1 MPVAIETGVATEHRN
16 FLQAVVLVC
25 ISVLCFAFLD
35 ACAKLMVS
43 ELPTIQVVWARY
55 FGHFVL
61 ACIMVGPWRQ
71 RNLLKTKHLK
81 LQILRSVLL
90 FISTVTNFVALQYLQ
105 LAETVSILFIA
116 PLLVAMFSVLFLGE
130 FVGPRR
136 WAAIVVG
143 FVGVLIITRPGGDA
157 FQWPALLSLTGA
169 VFVALYNIVTR
180 KIAGADDP
188 WTSQFYVTLVACAAL
203 TPAVPAVWVEPSGP
217 LIWGLLIAVGLLG
230 GIGHWIFTIAHSYAP
245 ASHIAPFMYSQI
257 VWMVALG
264 YIVFDD
270 LPGLWTVAGSAVVV
284 ASGLYLLRRQK
295 VVAGG

>member
-1 MPVAIETGVATEHRN
+1 MPVGIETGVAAERRN
-16 FLQAVVLVC
+16 FLQAIVLVC
-25 ISVLCFAFLD
+25 ASVLCFSLLD
-35 ACAKLMVS
+35 TCAKLMVR
-43 ELPTIQVVWARY
+43 ELPPVQVVWARY

-61 ACIMVGPWRQ
+61 ACIMVGPWRS
-71 RNLLKTKHLK
+71 RNLMKTGHLK

-90 FISTVTNFVALQYLQ
+90 FVSTATNFFALQYLQ

-130 FVGPRR
+130 YVGPRR

-169 VFVALYNIVTR
+169 VCVALYNIITR

-203 TPAVPAVWVEPSGP
+203 TPAVPTVWVEPSGP
-217 LIWGLLIAVGLLG
+217 MIWGLLVAVGLLG
-230 GIGHWIFTIAHSYAP
+230 GVGHWIFTIAHSFAP

-270 LPGLWTVAGSAVVV
+270 LPGPWTAVGGTIVV
-284 ASGLYLLRRQK
+284 ASGLYLLKRQK
-295 VVAGG
+295 AVAGG